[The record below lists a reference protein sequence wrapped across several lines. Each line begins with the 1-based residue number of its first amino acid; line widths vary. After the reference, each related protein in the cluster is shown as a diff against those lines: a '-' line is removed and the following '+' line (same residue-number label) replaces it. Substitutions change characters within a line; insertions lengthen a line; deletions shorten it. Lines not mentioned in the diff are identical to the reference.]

1 MKLRALI
8 ATAACLALP
17 APALAA
23 RDAELSMM
31 DDQLLL
37 GASDGSV
44 GASLDAFRKLGADRV
59 RVSAFWAQIAP
70 SPTGMRRPR
79 GFDPA
84 DPFDRRY
91 RWADLDRVV
100 GTAALLD
107 LRVMISI
114 STPAPFWAT
123 ASPRR
128 RNPVY
133 RPKPSELAAFAQAVA
148 LRYRHVADQYGLLNE
163 PNQGAWLQP
172 QSDRR
177 GPVAPHLYR
186 ALTRAAYPRIKAADP
201 DSVALLGELAPS
213 GRDDPGATRPIRPLR
228 FLRAMGCVDSRF
240 RRVRSGRCRG
250 FRPVPGDA
258 IGHHPYSVLLR
269 PDQRSR
275 DRDDAAIG
283 DWRRLLRTIDG
294 VRARGGIVSRKRRL
308 DVHYTE
314 FGYQTNPPDPFSG
327 IPLARQDRYLQEA
340 AYVAWRT
347 PRVRALNQFRL
358 TDGRL
363 GRRGSVEQFR
373 EFQSGLLFANGRA
386 KPSLAHFPHP
396 FVVHGSGRSRLV
408 LWGQARPGGRHIVEL
423 QHRRRGSRTWTH
435 LALVETSAAGYFSR
449 RVARAPGEYRFRY
462 AGEGGR
468 RVASAA
474 VAVGSRSR

>member
-1 MKLRALI
+1 MKLRPLLAVI
-8 ATAACLALP
+8 ACLALP

-44 GASLDAFRKLGADRV
+44 GASLDAFRRLGADRV
-59 RVSAFWAQIAP
+59 RVSAFWSQIAP
-70 SPTGMRRPR
+70 SPSALRRPR
-79 GFDPA
+79 GFDPG

-91 RWADLDRVV
+91 RWEHLDRVV
-100 GTAALLD
+100 GTAASLR

-114 STPAPFWAT
+114 STPAPFWGT

-128 RNPVY
+128 RNSVL
-133 RPKPSELAAFAQAVA
+133 RPKPSEFAAFARAVA
-148 LRYRHVADQYGLLNE
+148 LRYRFVVDQYGILNE

-172 QSDRR
+172 QGDRR

-186 ALTRAAYPRIKAADP
+186 ALARAAYPRIKAADP
-201 DSVALLGELAPS
+201 DATALLGELAPS

-228 FLRAMGCVDSRF
+228 FLRSMGCVDSRF

-250 FRPVPGDA
+250 FRPAPGDA

-269 PDQRSR
+269 PDQRSP

-283 DWRRLLRTIDG
+283 DWRRLLQTIDR
-294 VRARGGIVSRKRRL
+294 VRARGGIASRRRRL
-308 DVHYTE
+308 DVFYTE

-358 TDGRL
+358 SDGRL
-363 GRRGSVEQFR
+363 GRRGTVEQFR
-373 EFQSGLLFANGRA
+373 EFQSGLMFANGRS

-396 FVVHGSGRSRLV
+396 FVVHASGRSRLL
-408 LWGQARPGGRHIVEL
+408 LWGQARPGDRHVVAVE
-423 QHRRRGSRTWTH
+423 HRPAGSRRWTV
-435 LALVETSAAGYFSR
+435 LALVQTSSRGYFTR
-449 RVARAPGEYRFRY
+449 RVARRGGSYRFRY
-462 AGEGGR
+462 DDAGGR
-468 RVASAA
+468 GTSAA
-474 VAVGSRSR
+474 VAVGARRGR

>member
-1 MKLRALI
+1 MKLRALLV
-8 ATAACLALP
+8 AAACLALP

-23 RDAELSMM
+23 PDAELSMM

-44 GASLDAFRKLGADRV
+44 GATLDAFRKLGADRV
-59 RVSAFWAQIAP
+59 RVSAFWSQIAP
-70 SPTGMRRPR
+70 SPTRLRKPR
-79 GFDPA
+79 GFDAA
-84 DPFDRRY
+84 DPFERRY

-114 STPAPFWAT
+114 STPAPYWAT
-123 ASPRR
+123 AAPRR
-128 RNPVY
+128 RNPVL
-133 RPKPSELAAFAQAVA
+133 RPRPPEFADFAQAVA
-148 LRYRHVADQYGLLNE
+148 LRYRSVADQYGILNE

-177 GPVAPHLYR
+177 GPVSPHLYR
-186 ALTRAAYPRIKAADP
+186 ALARAAYPRIKTADP

-213 GRDDPGATRPIRPLR
+213 GRDDPGTTRPVRPLR
-228 FLRAMGCVDSRF
+228 FLRAMGCVSSRF

-250 FRPVPGDA
+250 FRPAPGDA

-269 PDQRSR
+269 PDQRSP
-275 DRDDAAIG
+275 DRDDAAMG
-283 DWRRLLRTIDG
+283 DWRAFLRTIDG
-294 VRARGGIVSRKRRL
+294 VRARGGIRSRKRRL
-308 DVHYTE
+308 DVYYTE

-327 IPLARQDRYLQEA
+327 ISLARQDRYLQEA
-340 AYVAWRT
+340 AFMAWRT

-373 EFQSGLLFANGRA
+373 EFQSGLLFADGSA
-386 KPSLAHFPHP
+386 KRSLAHFPNP
-396 FVVHGSGRSRLV
+396 FVVHGSGRSGLL
-408 LWGQARPGGRHIVEL
+408 LWGQARPGGRHEVEI
-423 QHRRRGSRTWTH
+423 QRRPPGSRVWRRRASARTTSRGYF
-435 LALVETSAAGYFSR
+435 ALRLRRAAG
-449 RVARAPGEYRFRY
+449 AYRFRWSDSS
-462 AGEGGR
+462 GR
-468 RVASAA
+468 GTSQA
-474 VAVGSRSR
+474 VTVGSRRR